1 MINRIAEGFPPEILV
16 LLKKLHRRI
25 QKDEGAAMRLA
36 VVQARAEGHL
46 RAEIECRRSA
56 EAREKKAI
64 QWVQDHANGLY
75 MEQVPSWKPR
85 RNGGGFDRTMQEC
98 PVISPY
104 KLVALLAD
112 EVKERRRWGFWRRL
126 RFAFTGR

>member
-1 MINRIAEGFPPEILV
+1 MTRTDEQLV
-16 LLKKLHRRI
+16 SLLSKLHRRI

-64 QWVQDHANGLY
+64 QWVQGHAEGLY
-75 MEQVPSWKPR
+75 MEQVPSWRPR
-85 RNGGGFDRTMQEC
+85 RDGSGFDMTMHEC

-104 KLVALLAD
+104 KLVSLLAD
-112 EVKERRRWGFWRRL
+112 EVKERRRWGSWRRMQ
-126 RFAFTGR
+126 FMFTGK